1 MPGKWIVEKIAEKM
15 TEKITEK
22 IAERSISMKNRI
34 VTIVSM
40 IFWAA
45 VCLGGCG
52 NTELEERNF
61 PLAAAVTL
69 TKENY
74 QMAFGF
80 EQLKDVADEK
90 SEKENTSV
98 LLAEGKDCMELFL
111 HADGENPGEMDY
123 NHLKALI
130 LNRSLLENEKRL
142 GAFLGYLE
150 EENLFSRNTLL
161 FVTED
166 EPDQVMEMDTV
177 LKEPV
182 GTYLNE
188 RIASDERFKDSEA
201 VTLGSLF
208 RIWENENENLWIPY
222 INCAEDKMILEKYYL
237 MQGRMAAGKVDRE
250 TGELAL
256 LSEQK
261 MKSYSI
267 SLEDAES
274 VTLSNLCC
282 SYAFTEQNGQ
292 VTETVTIKAD
302 GKYQGNRELLQKTKH
317 RDEKLED
324 LHTDSQDEN
333 ALLEVEA
340 EIEQTLEEKMDAM
353 TEKLQQNQNADGTN
367 SYYKLGAYA
376 RDIYLQYQKDWS
388 SYRKNLTV
396 EYHWDVT
403 LVTSP

>member
-1 MPGKWIVEKIAEKM
+1 
-15 TEKITEK
+15 
-22 IAERSISMKNRI
+22 MKNRI

-40 IFWAA
+40 IFLA
-45 VCLGGCG
+45 VLCLGGCG

-61 PLAAAVTL
+61 PLAVAVTL

-80 EQLKDVADEK
+80 EQLKNVADEK
-90 SEKENTSV
+90 SEKENTSI

-130 LNRSLLENEKRL
+130 LNRSLLEDEKRL

-376 RDIYLQYQKDWS
+376 RDIYLQFQKDWS
-388 SYRKNLTV
+388 GYRKNLTV

>member
-1 MPGKWIVEKIAEKM
+1 
-15 TEKITEK
+15 
-22 IAERSISMKNRI
+22 MKNRI

-40 IFWAA
+40 IYLA
-45 VCLGGCG
+45 VLCLGGCG

-80 EQLKDVADEK
+80 EQLKNVADEK

-130 LNRSLLENEKRL
+130 LNRSLLEDEKRL

-324 LHTDSQDEN
+324 IHTDSQDEN

>member
-1 MPGKWIVEKIAEKM
+1 
-15 TEKITEK
+15 
-22 IAERSISMKNRI
+22 MKNRI

-40 IFWAA
+40 IYLA
-45 VCLGGCG
+45 VLCLGGCG

-61 PLAAAVTL
+61 PLAASVTL

-80 EQLKDVADEK
+80 EQLKNVADEK

-130 LNRSLLENEKRL
+130 LNRSLLEDEKRL

-333 ALLEVEA
+333 ALMEVEA

-376 RDIYLQYQKDWS
+376 RDIYLQFQKDWS
-388 SYRKNLTV
+388 GYRKNLTV

>member
-1 MPGKWIVEKIAEKM
+1 
-15 TEKITEK
+15 
-22 IAERSISMKNRI
+22 MKNRI

-40 IFWAA
+40 IFLA
-45 VCLGGCG
+45 VLCLGGCG

-130 LNRSLLENEKRL
+130 LNRSLLEDEKRL

-256 LSEQK
+256 ISEQK

-333 ALLEVEA
+333 ALMEVEA

-376 RDIYLQYQKDWS
+376 RDIYLQFQKDWS
-388 SYRKNLTV
+388 GYRKNLTV

>member
-1 MPGKWIVEKIAEKM
+1 
-15 TEKITEK
+15 
-22 IAERSISMKNRI
+22 MKTRI

-40 IFWAA
+40 IFLA
-45 VCLGGCG
+45 VLCLGGCG

-388 SYRKNLTV
+388 SYRKNLAV

>member
-1 MPGKWIVEKIAEKM
+1 
-15 TEKITEK
+15 
-22 IAERSISMKNRI
+22 MKNRI

-40 IFWAA
+40 IFLA
-45 VCLGGCG
+45 VLCLGGCG

-130 LNRSLLENEKRL
+130 LNRSLLEDEKRL

-208 RIWENENENLWIPY
+208 RIWENENENRWIPY

-376 RDIYLQYQKDWS
+376 RDIYLQFQKDWS
-388 SYRKNLTV
+388 GYRKNLTV

>member
-1 MPGKWIVEKIAEKM
+1 
-15 TEKITEK
+15 
-22 IAERSISMKNRI
+22 MKNRI

-40 IFWAA
+40 IYLA
-45 VCLGGCG
+45 VLCLGGCG

-80 EQLKDVADEK
+80 EQLKNVADEK

-130 LNRSLLENEKRL
+130 LNRSLLEDEKRL

-161 FVTED
+161 FVTAD

-376 RDIYLQYQKDWS
+376 RDIYLQFQKDWS
-388 SYRKNLTV
+388 GYRKNLTV

>member
-1 MPGKWIVEKIAEKM
+1 
-15 TEKITEK
+15 
-22 IAERSISMKNRI
+22 MKNRI
-34 VTIVSM
+34 VTIVSV
-40 IFWAA
+40 IFLA
-45 VCLGGCG
+45 VLCLGGCG

-80 EQLKDVADEK
+80 EQLKNVADEK

-130 LNRSLLENEKRL
+130 LNRSLLEDEKRL

-333 ALLEVEA
+333 ALMEVEA

-376 RDIYLQYQKDWS
+376 RDIYLQFQKDWS
-388 SYRKNLTV
+388 GYRKNLTV

>member
-1 MPGKWIVEKIAEKM
+1 MPGKGIVEKIAEK
-15 TEKITEK
+15 
-22 IAERSISMKNRI
+22 IAERSSSMKTRI

-40 IFWAA
+40 IFLA
-45 VCLGGCG
+45 VLCLGGCG

-388 SYRKNLTV
+388 SYQKNLTV

>member
-1 MPGKWIVEKIAEKM
+1 
-15 TEKITEK
+15 
-22 IAERSISMKNRI
+22 MKNRI

-40 IFWAA
+40 IFLA
-45 VCLGGCG
+45 VLCLGGCG

-130 LNRSLLENEKRL
+130 LNRSLLENEKQL

-302 GKYQGNRELLQKTKH
+302 GKYQGNRERLQKTKH

-376 RDIYLQYQKDWS
+376 RDIYLQFQKDWS
-388 SYRKNLTV
+388 GYRKNLTV

>member
-1 MPGKWIVEKIAEKM
+1 
-15 TEKITEK
+15 
-22 IAERSISMKNRI
+22 MKNRI

-40 IFWAA
+40 IFLA
-45 VCLGGCG
+45 VLCLGGCG

-130 LNRSLLENEKRL
+130 LNRSLLEDEKRL

-161 FVTED
+161 IVTED

-376 RDIYLQYQKDWS
+376 RDIYLQFQKDWS
-388 SYRKNLTV
+388 GYRKNLTV

>member
-1 MPGKWIVEKIAEKM
+1 
-15 TEKITEK
+15 
-22 IAERSISMKNRI
+22 MKNRI
-34 VTIVSM
+34 VTIVSV
-40 IFWAA
+40 IFLA
-45 VCLGGCG
+45 VLCLGGCG

-130 LNRSLLENEKRL
+130 LNRSLLEDEKRL

-256 LSEQK
+256 ISEQK

-333 ALLEVEA
+333 ALMEVEA

-376 RDIYLQYQKDWS
+376 RDIYLQFQKDWS
-388 SYRKNLTV
+388 GYRKNLTV